1 MRRIE
6 REGGVELL
14 MQILTKYGLEHES
27 NAVAQNLFKSLQMED
42 TVNWEDISLI
52 RKIGEGK
59 YGDVYKVSRS
69 IDALISLVTHRRVQA
84 LYHGFPVACKIIK
97 KELQERDAES
107 TLEELRLMK

>member
-1 MRRIE
+1 MLWNVSEKNMRRIE

-59 YGDVYKVSRS
+59 YGDVYKVSVGT
-69 IDALISLVTHRRVQA
+69 IVRRDYEV
-84 LYHGFPVACKIIK
+84 LK
-97 KELQERDAES
+97 
-107 TLEELRLMK
+107 